1 MVRGVPLVGTRGR
14 KIRSVSMVLTRWL
27 GLGPTCSQQAASA
40 TPVIWWG
47 LRKPLSAHSPGH
59 LFTLGKVQCALSP
72 IAPVSVWAHCFPGE
86 EGSPKESSD
95 FWWCLINPG
104 NRKISKR
111 KKKSLTDGG
120 SVLKHQA
127 LFCLNQ
133 DIWSLFSGRTKSL
146 FFPSQDFMSLI
157 FSRRKEFSLRLHLIT
172 SLYIIKML
180 LSPLPSD

>member
-1 MVRGVPLVGTRGR
+1 MLSCVAVGNVQTPVFLDSCPKALEFSSDRYAMVRGVPLVGTHGR

-86 EGSPKESSD
+86 EGSSKESSD

-111 KKKSLTDGG
+111 KKK
-120 SVLKHQA
+120 A
-127 LFCLNQ
+127 
-133 DIWSLFSGRTKSL
+133 
-146 FFPSQDFMSLI
+146 SQMGDRS
-157 FSRRKEFSLRLHLIT
+157 
-172 SLYIIKML
+172 
-180 LSPLPSD
+180 